1 MLLNIVKTKIANFV
15 SDLKA
20 WINSNH
26 LQLNELKTQFV
37 EMVPPGKDHAK
48 LIPNLNLGGSD
59 IFSTSVSIGGQANAK
74 R

>member
-1 MLLNIVKTKIANFV
+1 MNTVNTKIANFA
-15 SDLKA
+15 SDLKT
-20 WINSNH
+20 WMNNNY

-37 EMVPPGKDHAK
+37 EMLPPGRDYAK

-59 IFSTSVSIGGQANAK
+59 VFTTSVFIGGQVKAK